1 MVISIAFLFHN
12 KEYITKEGVLPMK
25 SRTDVRYAV
34 IGAGNGGLAMAGYL
48 ALRGY
53 SVNLYNRSINK
64 VRSLIKDTRIVLHG
78 AVEGI
83 GHLNTVTCD
92 IRKAVEDVDIIMVT
106 IPAIGHYSIATMLAP
121 HLKDGQII
129 VLNPGRSCGAL
140 EVYETIR
147 RFGCEKDVIVAET
160 QTFIYAC
167 RATGPN
173 VAKIFSVKKEVS
185 LAAIPATCTNN
196 VIRLLSGAYPQ
207 FTAAVD
213 VMETSMNNFGA
224 IFHPAPTLLN
234 SGHIERGQSF
244 EYYLEGI
251 TPSIGEMLER
261 LDAERIKIARALG
274 VKAITAREWLE
285 ESYGAKGDSIFEA
298 IQNNPA
304 YKGLTAPSGLNT
316 RYIYE
321 DVPCSLVP
329 FSSLGANLGID
340 TSAINTI
347 IHLANLMT
355 GRNFMEEG
363 RTVEKL
369 GLKDM
374 APSQIHHLVQTGL
387 VEKKSTFEE
396 EVVA

>member
-1 MVISIAFLFHN
+1 
-12 KEYITKEGVLPMK
+12 
-25 SRTDVRYAV
+25 
-34 IGAGNGGLAMAGYL
+34 
-48 ALRGY
+48 
-53 SVNLYNRSINK
+53 
-64 VRSLIKDTRIVLHG
+64 
-78 AVEGI
+78 
-83 GHLNTVTCD
+83 
-92 IRKAVEDVDIIMVT
+92 
-106 IPAIGHYSIATMLAP
+106 
-121 HLKDGQII
+121 
-129 VLNPGRSCGAL
+129 
-140 EVYETIR
+140 
-147 RFGCEKDVIVAET
+147 
-160 QTFIYAC
+160 
-167 RATGPN
+167 
-173 VAKIFSVKKEVS
+173 VS